1 MIISTILKH
10 ILKFPYQMGKHSC
23 VFSGVH
29 RTAFINICKVI
40 CQNLS
45 CHCTASHVL
54 ASAHIGLIAPCC
66 SIGTEG
72 PGLATWLEELLPRWC
87 GAGAAALRAVLCRV
101 LDMSALLK
109 MGF

>member
-54 ASAHIGLIAPCC
+54 V
-66 SIGTEG
+66 IGTEG

-87 GAGAAALRAVLCRV
+87 GAGAAAL
-101 LDMSALLK
+101 
-109 MGF
+109 